1 MRFLIKLVKASAVS
15 QTYLLSNTH
24 HKNHGLDDIINPDFE
39 DDLDED
45 LYLLPTLI
53 GSDGHSEGTPREE
66 EHNFLNAMLSIKT
79 VSLLGT
85 VFGPLGLM
93 SPDYHL

>member
-1 MRFLIKLVKASAVS
+1 
-15 QTYLLSNTH
+15 
-24 HKNHGLDDIINPDFE
+24 
-39 DDLDED
+39 
-45 LYLLPTLI
+45 LPTLI

-66 EHNFLNAMLSIKT
+66 EQKFLNAMLSIKT

-93 SPDYHL
+93 GPDYHL